1 MYNLFAL
8 TNSSLTSEDLY
19 HLLLEFCIHPYIFF
33 NIKLLLRVN
42 DKSQM
47 YKKVLAVNISTVSLS
62 KNNNKVLNVEQRGSS
77 QLL

>member
-1 MYNLFAL
+1 MYTLFTL
-8 TNSSLTSEDLY
+8 KKSSLTSEDLY

-47 YKKVLAVNISTVSLS
+47 YKKSPRSQHFHSLI
-62 KNNNKVLNVEQRGSS
+62 EQE
-77 QLL
+77 Q